1 MTRTAVG
8 EYDKCML
15 SFLNNC
21 HHYSFLFQWKTFRV
35 ASCILLPWP
44 ICFVSSSYDFL
55 SDSRR
60 HPRLLLDI
68 SSPNFT
74 LCIVHFSLSLTKFW
88 VESNG
93 EAADL
98 PFSFPLPARS
108 DEHTEDEPP
117 ATKPNPTNSGDH
129 LQVEEPF
136 SIASHTWWLRSTYSK
151 QIWNLWKI
159 VWKQ

>member
-44 ICFVSSSYDFL
+44 ICFVSSSCDFL

-98 PFSFPLPARS
+98 PFSFPCYQPDLMNILKMNLLP
-108 DEHTEDEPP
+108 
-117 ATKPNPTNSGDH
+117 PNPIQQIPEIICKWKSPF
-129 LQVEEPF
+129 LQRHIPDG
-136 SIASHTWWLRSTYSK
+136 
-151 QIWNLWKI
+151 
-159 VWKQ
+159 